1 MHLREYFKTY
11 MSLFRN
17 FLNPKSKSDKG
28 QDKPE
33 NSDRS
38 KYMPDIKMPTDER
51 FMLNFKN
58 NGGKFLY
65 CESNEEVL
73 EVFDNIMLEN
83 DWYEKKSCCFD
94 ENLKGKFG
102 NYNLEFT
109 KSGEAEFFLSSCEY
123 LIAND
128 GSILISSNQIKEKK
142 LRELP
147 YNVVILASTSQLVD
161 AIGEGLRGIKHKNK
175 ERIPTN
181 ITTIKNFENNKEGD
195 FMSYG
200 SSTKNLYL
208 LLLEDL

>member
-1 MHLREYFKTY
+1 

-17 FLNPKSKSDKG
+17 FLNPKSKSDK
-28 QDKPE
+28 DKDIPDKA
-33 NSDRS
+33 DRS
-38 KYMPDIKMPTDER
+38 KYMPDVNLPTDER

-65 CESNEEVL
+65 CENEKEIFNA
-73 EVFDNIMLEN
+73 FDNILLEN
-83 DWYEKKSCCFD
+83 DWYETPTCCLD
-94 ENLKGKFG
+94 PNIQSKF
-102 NYNLEFT
+102 NQFNLEFN
-109 KSGEAEFFLSSCEY
+109 KSGDSSFFLSTCEF

-142 LRELP
+142 LNELP
-147 YNVVILASTSQLVD
+147 SNFIIVASTSQLVET
-161 AIGEGLRGIKHKNK
+161 IGEGLRGIKFKNK
-175 ERIPTN
+175 LRIPSN
-181 ITTIKNFENNKEGD
+181 ITTIKSFETQKEGD